1 MIENELMHLSFII
14 PHKGRFE
21 MLIET
26 IESIALQQSTSLS
39 YEIIV
44 VSQTPEI
51 QSCNLTENS
60 ELSLKVFIRP
70 QHETISALRNF
81 GVTQATGEFLAFL
94 DADVYLSANWAE
106 QMLKELKSQNDR
118 IIVSAK
124 QICKANAPS
133 LEKIRTFLSNVEI
146 DKNVAF
152 LPGRN
157 LFMCKEAFHQ
167 IGGFPEQLVTCEDYY
182 FTDKAAKLGKLYY
195 TSAATYRHIGEDK
208 EFKAMFDK
216 EIWRGQSNI
225 QSLSGRNVPL
235 RELPSFFVPP
245 AILILL
251 IAALVLV
258 IVGITN
264 LAMLAL
270 ALAILPV
277 VVYSLRLLNIAKAE
291 VSFAK
296 IVLFYAVY
304 FPARAIGT
312 LVGVF
317 KTITIKQS

>member
-81 GVTQATGEFLAFL
+81 GVTQATGEFFAFL

-106 QMLKELKSQNDR
+106 QMIKELKSQNDR

-124 QICKANAPS
+124 QICAVNAPS

-146 DKNVAF
+146 DTNVAF

-157 LFMCKEAFHQ
+157 LFMSKEAFHQ

-225 QSLSGRNVPL
+225 QSLSGRNVPI

-270 ALAILPV
+270 CLAILPI

>member
-1 MIENELMHLSFII
+1 MIENKQRHLSFII

-26 IESIALQQSTSLS
+26 IESIGLQQGPSLS
-39 YEIIV
+39 VEIIV
-44 VSQTPEI
+44 VSQTPEV
-51 QSCNLTENS
+51 QTYTLSENKD
-60 ELSLKVFIRP
+60 LALKVFIRP
-70 QHETISALRNF
+70 AHETISSLRNF
-81 GVTQATGEFLAFL
+81 GVTQAQGEFLAFL

-106 QMLKELKSQNDR
+106 QMLQELLSKDDR
-118 IIVSAK
+118 IIVSAQ
-124 QICKANAPS
+124 QICNDNAPS

-157 LFMCKEAFHQ
+157 LFMSKDAFHK

-208 EFKAMFDK
+208 EYKAMFDK

-225 QSLSGRNVPL
+225 QSLSGRKVPL

-245 AILILL
+245 AILVLI
-251 IAALVLV
+251 IAALILV
-258 IVGITN
+258 IVGITK

-270 ALAILPV
+270 ALALLPI
-277 VVYSLRLLNIAKAE
+277 VVYSLRLLSIAKSE

-317 KTITIKQS
+317 KTIKIKQS